1 MSNLQKQIIEE
12 ALRLDVNER
21 ADIADILL
29 RSIDSPDSDI
39 DQAWADEAQKR
50 VEFYKENKEKLIPS
64 DEVFGRY
71 GV

>member
-1 MSNLQKQIIEE
+1 MSNLQMQIIEE

-29 RSIDSPDSDI
+29 RSIDAPDSDI

>member
-50 VEFYKENKEKLIPS
+50 VAFYKEHKEMLIS
-64 DEVFGRY
+64 ADKVFERY
-71 GV
+71 NV

>member
-50 VEFYKENKEKLIPS
+50 VAFYKEHKEMLIPS
-64 DEVFGRY
+64 DKVFERY
-71 GV
+71 NV